1 MKIHP
6 AGKTDLADVKLL
18 LDEQHLY
25 HEKICPA
32 LFKFPPMDK
41 NNILEILE
49 SDEK

>member
-1 MKIHP
+1 MSI
-6 AGKTDLADVKLL
+6 LL

-25 HEKICPA
+25 NEKIFLA
-32 LFKFPPMDK
+32 LFKFHPMDK